1 MNKIA
6 ILLLLFAISLFANI
20 GKISA
25 FSGDVKIDR
34 NTKLL
39 NATVGF
45 ILEQKDTVKTSD
57 NAKAQIVFE
66 DGTVVSIGKNAI
78 LNINEFVNDTTNP
91 KNSKV
96 NIKFAEGAFKTITGG
111 IGKVAPDRFK
121 LQTKSAS
128 IGIRGTVIYG
138 NQQMVACTQG
148 TIEVGVG
155 GITHILP
162 AGMMTKIKPDGTP
175 TDPEPIENDD
185 LGKIEVDVEESNG
198 TPNNDNTNPPANSDD
213 TGSQDGTNPDEEI
226 EIEPLPTEGDG
237 GQQSLLDTPATN
249 QDDNQNPNDLSQT
262 TNDDNTKDD
271 FQETVNNQEAEEEPD
286 NTPVLPSAY
295 TLNGYLINYD
305 YNYNDGSTKEFKTD
319 STVTITPEDFED
331 DDTINALLYSSYLNQ
346 SKNLTYNTVSTPY
359 NNGSLIN
366 LYLGDTYNTKI
377 TVDNK
382 GEFVT
387 IIRNYSTSDYPFT
400 DIFTLG
406 YYGKTPT
413 MSALETN
420 KIYTYT
426 GYGEFILPDGQYGS
440 GDLSLSDSLSQ
451 NIYLNSTNKTI
462 FVDNNTYI
470 NQYVIGDD
478 NDIPYGSE
486 FFSLKLNNDGS
497 ITGQYFKSEDFSDGY
512 HSNGYSDL
520 TGSLYGSELQGLG
533 FTSNNGTNLRN
544 FEYDGTYKQI
554 NSAYLDTIS
563 STSTTGTISMKG
575 YLSGF
580 GSYYILDPVY
590 GYTPNG
596 TSIKINNEFSFS
608 IDKTTGVINANNTL
622 GNPTP
627 SGNTSSLTMGSSG
640 YSYYIDQDR
649 FGSLFDTYDVYVP
662 LLPMAGGSDDEYN
675 LDTGWFFSIPDSYD
689 STSNTLSY
697 NLDDDTSWGYWTATL
712 FKDGSNTDYIYNVN
726 NMSTWIA
733 GIETASSAIPTSG
746 SATFSGYILGSV
758 QQNFGMNEILPILMN
773 SVNSI
778 SATVNFGSVNHN
790 IIGQIS
796 FQDSSE
802 NIWKAEFSGTGGNNG
817 FQGLDNISDA
827 ASSDISSINGSIN
840 AKFYGE
846 GAIKTLGGNF
856 AIEGV
861 DNNYNENYKA
871 SGVFKAGVQ

>member
-1 MNKIA
+1 MKKIA
-6 ILLLLFAISLFANI
+6 ILLLLSAISLFANI

-25 FSGDVKIDR
+25 FSGNVKVDR
-34 NTKLL
+34 NAKLL

-57 NAKAQIVFE
+57 NAKAQIVFD
-66 DGTVVSIGKNAI
+66 DGTVISIGKNAV
-78 LNINEFVNDTTNP
+78 LNINEFINDTTNP

-96 NIKFAEGAFKTITGG
+96 NVKFAEGAFKTITGG

-128 IGIRGTVIYG
+128 IGIRGTIIYG
-138 NQQMVACTQG
+138 NQQMIACTQG
-148 TIEVGVG
+148 AIEVDAG

-175 TDPEPIENDD
+175 TDPEPIETDD
-185 LGKIEVDVEESNG
+185 LGDIEVDVEESKG
-198 TPNNDNTNPPANSDD
+198 TPDNGNTNPPANSDD

-237 GQQSLLDTPATN
+237 QQPILDTPATN
-249 QDDNQNPNDLSQT
+249 QDDTQNPNDLSQT
-262 TNDDNTKDD
+262 TNDDDTKDN
-271 FQETVNNQEAEEEPD
+271 FQDVVNNQEAEEEPD

-346 SKNLTYNTVSTPY
+346 SKNLAYNTSSTPY

-387 IIRNYSTSDYPFT
+387 ITRSYSTNDYPFT
-400 DIFTLG
+400 EISTLG

-413 MSALETN
+413 MSALEAN

-426 GYGEFILPDGQYGS
+426 GYAEFELPDGQYDS
-440 GDLSLSDSLSQ
+440 GNLFLSDSLSQ
-451 NIYLNSTNKTI
+451 TIYLNGTNKSMFI
-462 FVDNNTYI
+462 DNNTYVT
-470 NQYVIGDD
+470 QYVVGDD

-486 FFSLKLNNDGS
+486 FISLKLNNDGS
-497 ITGQYFKSEDFSDGY
+497 ITGKYFKSEDFSDGY

-533 FTSNNGTNLRN
+533 FTSSNGTNLRN
-544 FEYDGTYKQI
+544 FEYDSTYKQI

-563 STSTTGTISMKG
+563 STTTTGTLSMTG

-580 GSYYILDPVY
+580 ASYYLKDQY
-590 GYTPNG
+590 GYAPSG
-596 TSIKINNEFSFS
+596 TSIKIDHEFAFD
-608 IDKTTGVINANNTL
+608 INKNTGIITADNTL
-622 GNPTP
+622 GNTTP
-627 SGNTSSLTMGSSG
+627 SGNTSRLTIGSSG
-640 YSYYIDQDR
+640 YSYYIDQDK
-649 FGSLFDTYDVYVP
+649 FGSLFDTYDVYLSVIGAAP
-662 LLPMAGGSDDEYN
+662 SDNKYE

-746 SATFSGYILGSV
+746 SATFSGHILGSV
-758 QQNFGMNEILPILMN
+758 QENFGMHNTLPILMN
-773 SVNSI
+773 NENSI
-778 SATVNFGSVNHN
+778 SATVNFGSTNHN
-790 IIGQIS
+790 LIGQLS
-796 FQDSSE
+796 FQDGSE
-802 NIWKAEFSGTGGNNG
+802 NIWKAEFSGTGNNNG
-817 FQGLDNISDA
+817 FVGISLSDGTG
-827 ASSDISSINGSIN
+827 SDIVNLDGSLN
-840 AKFYGE
+840 AKFYGD

-856 AIEGV
+856 AVEGMIFG
-861 DNNYNENYKA
+861 NFTESYKA

>member
-1 MNKIA
+1 MKNV
-6 ILLLLFAISLFANI
+6 ILLLFLLATSLYANI

-66 DGTVVSIGKNAI
+66 DGTVISIGKNAI

-96 NIKFAEGAFKTITGG
+96 DVKFAEGAFKTITGG

-128 IGIRGTVIYG
+128 IGIRGTIVYG
-138 NQQMVACTQG
+138 DQSLIACTQG
-148 TIEVGVG
+148 EIEVEAGGVRQ
-155 GITHILP
+155 ILP
-162 AGMMTKIKPDGTP
+162 AGTMTKIQSDGTP
-175 TDPEPIENDD
+175 TNPEPIEDED
-185 LGKIEVDVEESNG
+185 LGDIGDDVGE
-198 TPNNDNTNPPANSDD
+198 
-213 TGSQDGTNPDEEI
+213 QNPDGGGTGDGGGTAGDEM
-226 EIEPLPTEGDG
+226 EIEPLPTEGE
-237 GQQSLLDTPATN
+237 GQQPISDTPNPTL
-249 QDDNQNPNDLSQT
+249 DNTQNTDNILQT
-262 TNDDNTKDD
+262 TNNDNTKDN
-271 FQETVNNQEAEEEPD
+271 FQEIVNNQEPN
-286 NTPVLPSAY
+286 NTPILPSVY
-295 TLNGYLINYD
+295 TLSGYLINYYYD
-305 YNYNDGSTKEFKTD
+305 YDNNSTKEFKTD

-346 SKNLTYNTVSTPY
+346 SKNLAYNTASTPY

-377 TVDNK
+377 TADNK

-387 IIRNYSTSDYPFT
+387 ITRNYSTNDYPFT
-400 DIFTLG
+400 DVKTLG

-440 GDLSLSDSLSQ
+440 GDLSLSDSLNQ
-451 NIYLNSTNKTI
+451 TVYLNSTNKSI
-462 FVDNNTYI
+462 FVDNNIYVTQYI
-470 NQYVIGDD
+470 IGDD

-486 FFSLKLNNDGS
+486 FNILKLNNDGS
-497 ITGQYFKSEDFSDGY
+497 ITGKYFTSEDFSDGY
-512 HSNGYSDL
+512 NSSGYGDL

-544 FEYDGTYKQI
+544 FEYDSTYKQI

-563 STSTTGTISMKG
+563 STTTTGTLSMTG

-580 GSYYILDPVY
+580 GSYYNKGQN
-590 GYTPNG
+590 GYAPSG
-596 TSIKINNEFSFS
+596 TSIKINNEFTFD
-608 IDKTTGVINANNTL
+608 INETTGVITANNTL
-622 GNPTP
+622 GSTTP

-649 FGSLFDTYDVYVP
+649 FGSLFDTYDLY
-662 LLPMAGGSDDEYN
+662 LPVLGASPSDDVYN

-712 FKDGSNTDYIYNVN
+712 FKDGSNSDYIYNVN

-746 SATFSGYILGSV
+746 SATFSGHILGSV
-758 QQNFGMNEILPILMN
+758 QQNFGMYETLPILMN

-778 SATVNFGSVNHN
+778 SAAVNLGSVNHN
-790 IIGQIS
+790 IIGQLT
-796 FQDSSE
+796 FQDGNE
-802 NIWKAEFSGTGGNNG
+802 NIWKAMFGGTGDNNG

-827 ASSDISSINGSIN
+827 ANSDIININGSLN
-840 AKFYGE
+840 AKFYGD
-846 GAIKTLGGNF
+846 GAVKTLGGNF
-856 AIEGV
+856 AIEG
-861 DNNYNENYKA
+861 DYDGGSYTESYKA